1 MMLKNAELYDF
12 TQNFQ
17 GNLFVAA
24 MKRYKGEV
32 FERPPLLNIRR
43 GFAESPSW
51 MMVQFLEF
59 APEAMTVEKFRR
71 RAVYSAPKLSLALLE
86 MMASEGWLDRKG
98 EDYHLTEVGKIEAD
112 KIKQNRIRIFS
123 DFEPVTREEMA
134 RLVELQ
140 ASIIDACLAAKT
152 TDNWSLIHSRNR
164 APSEHDSFGAKLMQF
179 GSDFNAIRDDA
190 HMAAY
195 GSHGIQGHV
204 WEAFSFLADGRAQN
218 AADLYAQLAYRGFYT
233 EDWQAALESLEKRGW
248 IYQGK
253 VSEAGQAVRR
263 DVEAKTDAYFFA
275 SWDALGAAEL
285 EEMLALMQTID
296 ARCQDLAK

>member
-24 MKRYKGEV
+24 MKSYKGEV
-32 FERPPLLNIRR
+32 YERPPLLNIRR
-43 GFAESPSW
+43 GYAESPSW

-86 MMASEGWLDRKG
+86 LLASEGWLDRKG
-98 EDYHLTEVGKIEAD
+98 EEYHLTEQGTLEAD
-112 KIKQNRIRIFS
+112 KIRQNRIRIFN
-123 DFEPVTREEMA
+123 DFEPVSREEMA

-140 ASIIDACLAAKT
+140 ACIIEACLAAKT
-152 TDNWSLIHSRNR
+152 TDNWSLFHSRNR
-164 APSEHDSFGAKLMQF
+164 APSETDSHGAKLMQF

-195 GSHGIQGHV
+195 GAHGMQGHV
-204 WEAFSFLADGRAQN
+204 WEAFSFL
-218 AADLYAQLAYRGFYT
+218 
-233 EDWQAALESLEKRGW
+233 EV
-248 IYQGK
+248 I
-253 VSEAGQAVRR
+253 
-263 DVEAKTDAYFFA
+263 
-275 SWDALGAAEL
+275 
-285 EEMLALMQTID
+285 
-296 ARCQDLAK
+296 